1 MNRKTALDIIR
12 FEYAK
17 HGRPT
22 QKAMR
27 AYTES
32 RISYGA
38 FMEAKRAGMWIHQE
52 EQEQ

>member
-12 FEYAK
+12 AEYARC
-17 HGRPT
+17 GRPT
-22 QKAMR
+22 QIAMR

-38 FMEAKRAGMWIHQE
+38 FMEARREGMQLHQE
-52 EQEQ
+52 AQEQ